1 VKKLPFSTKVQET
14 ITNTGF
20 LNVWEGSVR
29 SSKTLASLTAWALL
43 YVAQSPE
50 GVFLMSGATLGS
62 ISRNCITGDFG
73 FLNLFGGEQ
82 RTDTDGSKFIEWL
95 GKRLYYVGSDNIR
108 SFQKIRGMSIG
119 GWYADEIDLHHEAFI
134 VEAFNRSLAS
144 TDRKNFWTLN
154 PNVPSHPIYKNYI
167 DKYLEESVPGYHYHH
182 FTLDDNPSM
191 TAERKAEIATQ
202 YSGIFY
208 RRFIL
213 GERVRAEGSIYTSF
227 DPKRHVLKAIP
238 EDWRILFAEIG
249 GDIGGNKS
257 ATDYICTGYFWKN
270 NRLCCVVMDELYDK
284 DNLGTEAILNEFKQF
299 VLRNKPKCTLSEAY
313 LDSAEQLII
322 KSAKNLGIINVH
334 GSKKIAIVDRIR
346 LVHLMFSQDRL
357 FILSQC
363 KDLIEAI
370 ENAVWDAKSNNEQRL
385 DDGSTKIDPLDA
397 MEYSIERRY
406 KELI

>member
-1 VKKLPFSTKVQET
+1 
-14 ITNTGF
+14 
-20 LNVWEGSVR
+20 
-29 SSKTLASLTAWALL
+29 
-43 YVAQSPE
+43 
-50 GVFLMSGATLGS
+50 M
-62 ISRNCITGDFG
+62 
-73 FLNLFGGEQ
+73 
-82 RTDTDGSKFIEWL
+82 
-95 GKRLYYVGSDNIR
+95 
-108 SFQKIRGMSIG
+108 
-119 GWYADEIDLHHEAFI
+119 
-134 VEAFNRSLAS
+134 
-144 TDRKNFWTLN
+144 
-154 PNVPSHPIYKNYI
+154 
-167 DKYLEESVPGYHYHH
+167 PGYHYHH

-227 DPKRHVLKAIP
+227 DPKRHVLNAIP